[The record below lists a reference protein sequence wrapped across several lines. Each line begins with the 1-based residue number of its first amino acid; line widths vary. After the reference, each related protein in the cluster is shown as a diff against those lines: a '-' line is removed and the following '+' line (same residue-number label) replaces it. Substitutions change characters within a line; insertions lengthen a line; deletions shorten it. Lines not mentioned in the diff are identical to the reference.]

1 MEFGELQPY
10 RVWFDYLKTCLLD
23 EKLNKKIDKEYYKS
37 WNLSE
42 IKNSTFNK
50 WFKTH
55 SGLFTSKGTIKI
67 VSKVS
72 NPQAITI
79 EIPTN
84 FKIKEIQ
91 REIPKLLKDK
101 VNKSTSRFVLT
112 HQRKHIKTV
121 ALDSFLIAWNF
132 KQKNKDKKLEEI
144 WELTNN
150 KINERQNKVLKG
162 GKGISIQKLVEQGK
176 LRKRQLQGVG
186 SSNKKFGLKS
196 GKNQKLQNKSVMISK
211 NILKASN
218 ILENVCNGNFPGDYS

>member
-10 RVWFDYLKTCLLD
+10 RVWFDYLKACLLN

-101 VNKSTSRFVLT
+101 VNKSTSRFILT
-112 HQRKHIKTV
+112 HQRKNIKTI
-121 ALDSFLIAWNF
+121 ALDSFLIAWKF
-132 KQKNKDKKLEEI
+132 RQKNKDKRLEDI

-150 KINERQNKVLKG
+150 KIDERQSKVKSLL
-162 GKGISIQKLVEQGK
+162 QKGK
-176 LRKRQLQGVG
+176 LRRRKLQGIG
-186 SSNKKFGLKS
+186 SGIKS
-196 GKNQKLQNKSVMISK
+196 FKNKSVIISR
-211 NILKASN
+211 NILKASK
-218 ILENVCNGNFPGDYS
+218 ILENVCKGNFPGEYSDN

>member
-42 IKNSTFNK
+42 ITNSTFNK

-101 VNKSTSRFVLT
+101 VNKSTSRFILT
-112 HQRKHIKTV
+112 HQRKNIKTI
-121 ALDSFLIAWNF
+121 ALDSFLIAWKF
-132 KQKNKDKKLEEI
+132 RQKNKDKRLEDI

-150 KINERQNKVLKG
+150 KIDERQSKVKKLL
-162 GKGISIQKLVEQGK
+162 QKGK
-176 LRKRQLQGVG
+176 LRRRKLQGIG
-186 SSNKKFGLKS
+186 SGIKS
-196 GKNQKLQNKSVMISK
+196 FKNKSVIISR
-211 NILKASN
+211 NILKASK
-218 ILENVCNGNFPGDYS
+218 ILENVCKGNFPGEYSDN

>member
-1 MEFGELQPY
+1 MVFKSMEFGELQPY

-23 EKLNKKIDKEYYKS
+23 EKLKNKVDKEYYKS

-101 VNKSTSRFVLT
+101 VNKSTSRFILT
-112 HQRKHIKTV
+112 HQRKNIKTI
-121 ALDSFLIAWNF
+121 ALDSFLIAWKF
-132 KQKNKDKKLEEI
+132 RQKNKDKRLEDI

-150 KINERQNKVLKG
+150 KIDERQSKVKTLL
-162 GKGISIQKLVEQGK
+162 QKGK
-176 LRKRQLQGVG
+176 LRRRKLQGIG
-186 SSNKKFGLKS
+186 SGIKS
-196 GKNQKLQNKSVMISK
+196 FKNKSVIISR
-211 NILKASN
+211 NILKASK
-218 ILENVCNGNFPGDYS
+218 ILENVCKGNFPGEYSDN

>member
-1 MEFGELQPY
+1 MVFKSMEFGELQPY

-23 EKLNKKIDKEYYKS
+23 EKLKKKVDKEYYKS

-72 NPQAITI
+72 NSQAITI

-101 VNKSTSRFVLT
+101 VNKSTSRFILT
-112 HQRKHIKTV
+112 HQRKNIKTI
-121 ALDSFLIAWNF
+121 ALDSFLIAWKF
-132 KQKNKDKKLEEI
+132 RQKNKDKRLEDI

-150 KINERQNKVLKG
+150 KIDERQSKVKSLL
-162 GKGISIQKLVEQGK
+162 QKGK
-176 LRKRQLQGVG
+176 LRRRKLQGIG
-186 SSNKKFGLKS
+186 SGIKS
-196 GKNQKLQNKSVMISK
+196 FKNKSVIISR
-211 NILKASN
+211 NILKASK
-218 ILENVCNGNFPGDYS
+218 ILENVCKGNFPGEYSDN

>member
-50 WFKTH
+50 WFKTY

-101 VNKSTSRFVLT
+101 VNKSTSRFILT
-112 HQRKHIKTV
+112 HQRKNIKTI
-121 ALDSFLIAWNF
+121 ALDSFLIAWKF
-132 KQKNKDKKLEEI
+132 RQKNKDKRLEDI

-150 KINERQNKVLKG
+150 KIDERQSKVKTLL
-162 GKGISIQKLVEQGK
+162 QKGK
-176 LRKRQLQGVG
+176 LRRRKLQGIG
-186 SSNKKFGLKS
+186 SGIKS
-196 GKNQKLQNKSVMISK
+196 FKNKSVIISR
-211 NILKASN
+211 NILKASK
-218 ILENVCNGNFPGDYS
+218 ILENVCKGNFPGEYSDN

>member
-1 MEFGELQPY
+1 MVFKSMEFGELQPY

-67 VSKVS
+67 VSKVL

-101 VNKSTSRFVLT
+101 VNKSISRFILT
-112 HQRKHIKTV
+112 HQRKNIKTI
-121 ALDSFLIAWNF
+121 ALDSFLIAWKF
-132 KQKNKDKKLEEI
+132 RQKNKDKRLEDI

-150 KINERQNKVLKG
+150 KIDERQSKVKTLL
-162 GKGISIQKLVEQGK
+162 QKGK
-176 LRKRQLQGVG
+176 LRRRKLQGIG
-186 SSNKKFGLKS
+186 SGIKS
-196 GKNQKLQNKSVMISK
+196 FKNKSVIISR
-211 NILKASN
+211 NILKASK
-218 ILENVCNGNFPGDYS
+218 ILENVCKGNFPGEYSDN

>member
-23 EKLNKKIDKEYYKS
+23 EKLKKKVDKEYYKS

-101 VNKSTSRFVLT
+101 VNKSTSRFILT
-112 HQRKHIKTV
+112 HQRKNIKTI
-121 ALDSFLIAWNF
+121 ALDSFLIAWKF
-132 KQKNKDKKLEEI
+132 RQKNKDKRLEDI

-150 KINERQNKVLKG
+150 KIDERQSKVKSLL
-162 GKGISIQKLVEQGK
+162 QKGK
-176 LRKRQLQGVG
+176 LRRRKLQGIG
-186 SSNKKFGLKS
+186 SGIKS
-196 GKNQKLQNKSVMISK
+196 FKNKSVIISR
-211 NILKASN
+211 NILKASK
-218 ILENVCNGNFPGDYS
+218 ILENVCKGNFPGEYSDN

>member
-1 MEFGELQPY
+1 MVFESMEFGELQPY

-101 VNKSTSRFVLT
+101 VNKSTSRFILT
-112 HQRKHIKTV
+112 HQRKNIKTI
-121 ALDSFLIAWNF
+121 ALDSFLIAWKF
-132 KQKNKDKKLEEI
+132 RQKNKDKRLEDI

-150 KINERQNKVLKG
+150 KIDERQSKVKTLL
-162 GKGISIQKLVEQGK
+162 QKGK
-176 LRKRQLQGVG
+176 LRRRKLQGIG
-186 SSNKKFGLKS
+186 SGIKS
-196 GKNQKLQNKSVMISK
+196 FKNKSIIISR
-211 NILKASN
+211 NILKASK
-218 ILENVCNGNFPGDYS
+218 ILENVCKGNFPGEYSDN

>member
-42 IKNSTFNK
+42 IKNSTFIK
-50 WFKTH
+50 WLKTH

-101 VNKSTSRFVLT
+101 VNKSTSRFILT
-112 HQRKHIKTV
+112 HQRKNIKTI
-121 ALDSFLIAWNF
+121 ALDSFLIAWKF
-132 KQKNKDKKLEEI
+132 RQKNKDKRLEDI

-150 KINERQNKVLKG
+150 KIDERQSKVKILL
-162 GKGISIQKLVEQGK
+162 QKGK
-176 LRKRQLQGVG
+176 LRRRKLQGIG
-186 SSNKKFGLKS
+186 SGIKS
-196 GKNQKLQNKSVMISK
+196 FKNKSVIISR
-211 NILKASN
+211 NILKASK
-218 ILENVCNGNFPGDYS
+218 ILENVCKGNFPGEYSDN

>member
-23 EKLNKKIDKEYYKS
+23 EKLKKKVDKEYYKS

-101 VNKSTSRFVLT
+101 VNKSISRFILT
-112 HQRKHIKTV
+112 HQRKNIKTI
-121 ALDSFLIAWNF
+121 ALDSFLIAWKF
-132 KQKNKDKKLEEI
+132 RQKNKDKRLEDI

-150 KINERQNKVLKG
+150 KIDERQSKVKTLL
-162 GKGISIQKLVEQGK
+162 QKGK
-176 LRKRQLQGVG
+176 LRRRKLQGIG
-186 SSNKKFGLKS
+186 SGIKS
-196 GKNQKLQNKSVMISK
+196 FKNKSVIISR
-211 NILKASN
+211 NILKASK
-218 ILENVCNGNFPGDYS
+218 ILENVCKGNFPGEYSDN

>member
-23 EKLNKKIDKEYYKS
+23 ERLKKKVDKEYYKS

-101 VNKSTSRFVLT
+101 VNKSTSRFILT
-112 HQRKHIKTV
+112 HQRKNIKTI
-121 ALDSFLIAWNF
+121 ALDSFLIAWKF
-132 KQKNKDKKLEEI
+132 RQKNKDKRLEDI

-150 KINERQNKVLKG
+150 KIDERQSKVKTLL
-162 GKGISIQKLVEQGK
+162 QKGK
-176 LRKRQLQGVG
+176 LRRRKLQGIG
-186 SSNKKFGLKS
+186 SGIKS
-196 GKNQKLQNKSVMISK
+196 FKNKSVIISR
-211 NILKASN
+211 NILKASK
-218 ILENVCNGNFPGDYS
+218 ILENVCKGNFPGEYSDN

>member
-23 EKLNKKIDKEYYKS
+23 KKLNKKVDKEYYKS

-112 HQRKHIKTV
+112 HQRKHIKTI
-121 ALDSFLIAWNF
+121 ALDSFLIAWKF
-132 KQKNKDKKLEEI
+132 KQKNKDKRLEDI

-150 KINERQNKVLKG
+150 KIDERQSKVKTLL
-162 GKGISIQKLVEQGK
+162 QKGK
-176 LRKRQLQGVG
+176 LRRRILMGVG
-186 SSNKKFGLKS
+186 SSNKEFGLKS
-196 GKNQKLQNKSVMISK
+196 GKIQKLHNKSVMISK
-211 NILKASN
+211 NILKASK
-218 ILENVCNGNFPGDYS
+218 ILENVCNGSFPGEYS

>member
-55 SGLFTSKGTIKI
+55 SGLFTSKGNIKI

-101 VNKSTSRFVLT
+101 VNKSTSRFILT
-112 HQRKHIKTV
+112 HQRKNIKTI
-121 ALDSFLIAWNF
+121 ALDGFLIAWKF
-132 KQKNKDKKLEEI
+132 RQKNKDKRLEDI
-144 WELTNN
+144 WVLTNN
-150 KINERQNKVLKG
+150 TIDERQSKVKTLL
-162 GKGISIQKLVEQGK
+162 QKGK
-176 LRKRQLQGVG
+176 LRRRKLQGIG
-186 SSNKKFGLKS
+186 SGIKS
-196 GKNQKLQNKSVMISK
+196 FKNKSVIISR
-211 NILKASN
+211 NILKASK
-218 ILENVCNGNFPGDYS
+218 ILENVCNGDFPGEYSDN

>member
-23 EKLNKKIDKEYYKS
+23 EKLKKKVDKEYYKS

-101 VNKSTSRFVLT
+101 VNKSISRFILT
-112 HQRKHIKTV
+112 HQRKNIKTI
-121 ALDSFLIAWNF
+121 ALDSFLIAWKF
-132 KQKNKDKKLEEI
+132 RQKNKDKRLEDI

-150 KINERQNKVLKG
+150 KIDERQSKFKSLL
-162 GKGISIQKLVEQGK
+162 QKGK
-176 LRKRQLQGVG
+176 LRRRKLQGIG
-186 SSNKKFGLKS
+186 SGIKS
-196 GKNQKLQNKSVMISK
+196 FKNKSVIISR
-211 NILKASN
+211 NILKASK
-218 ILENVCNGNFPGDYS
+218 ILENVCKGNFPGEYSDN

>member
-1 MEFGELQPY
+1 MKFGELQPY

-101 VNKSTSRFVLT
+101 VNKSTSRFILT
-112 HQRKHIKTV
+112 HQRKNIKTI
-121 ALDSFLIAWNF
+121 ALDGFLIAWKF
-132 KQKNKDKKLEEI
+132 RQKNKDKRLEDI
-144 WELTNN
+144 WVLTNN
-150 KINERQNKVLKG
+150 TIDERQSKVKTLL
-162 GKGISIQKLVEQGK
+162 QKGK
-176 LRKRQLQGVG
+176 LRRRKLQGIG
-186 SSNKKFGLKS
+186 SGIKS
-196 GKNQKLQNKSVMISK
+196 FKNKSVIISR
-211 NILKASN
+211 NILKASK
-218 ILENVCNGNFPGDYS
+218 ILENVCKGNFPGEYSDN

>member
-1 MEFGELQPY
+1 MVFDSMEFGELQPY

-101 VNKSTSRFVLT
+101 VNKSTSRFILT
-112 HQRKHIKTV
+112 HQRKNIKTI
-121 ALDSFLIAWNF
+121 ALDGFLIAWKF
-132 KQKNKDKKLEEI
+132 RQKNKDKRLEDI
-144 WELTNN
+144 WVLTNN
-150 KINERQNKVLKG
+150 TIDERQSKVKTLL
-162 GKGISIQKLVEQGK
+162 QKGK
-176 LRKRQLQGVG
+176 LRRRKLQGIG
-186 SSNKKFGLKS
+186 SGIKS
-196 GKNQKLQNKSVMISK
+196 FKNKSVIISR
-211 NILKASN
+211 NILKASK
-218 ILENVCNGNFPGDYS
+218 ILENVCNGDFPGEY

>member
-42 IKNSTFNK
+42 VKNSTFNK

-101 VNKSTSRFVLT
+101 VNKSTSRFILT
-112 HQRKHIKTV
+112 HQRKNIKTI
-121 ALDSFLIAWNF
+121 ALDSFLIAWKF
-132 KQKNKDKKLEEI
+132 RQKNKDKRLEDI

-150 KINERQNKVLKG
+150 KIDERQSKVKTLL
-162 GKGISIQKLVEQGK
+162 QKGK
-176 LRKRQLQGVG
+176 LRRRKLQGIG
-186 SSNKKFGLKS
+186 SGIKS
-196 GKNQKLQNKSVMISK
+196 FKNKSVIISR
-211 NILKASN
+211 NILKASR
-218 ILENVCNGNFPGDYS
+218 ILENVCKGNFPGEYSDN

>member
-101 VNKSTSRFVLT
+101 VNKSTSRFILT
-112 HQRKHIKTV
+112 HQRKNIKTI
-121 ALDSFLIAWNF
+121 ALDSFLIAWKF
-132 KQKNKDKKLEEI
+132 RQKNKDKRLEDI

-150 KINERQNKVLKG
+150 KIDERQSKVKTLL
-162 GKGISIQKLVEQGK
+162 QKGK
-176 LRKRQLQGVG
+176 LKRRKLQGIG
-186 SSNKKFGLKS
+186 SGIKS
-196 GKNQKLQNKSVMISK
+196 FKNKSVIISR
-211 NILKASN
+211 NILKASK
-218 ILENVCNGNFPGDYS
+218 ILENVCKGNFPGEYSDN

>member
-1 MEFGELQPY
+1 MVFKSMEFGELQPY

-101 VNKSTSRFVLT
+101 VNKSTSRFILT
-112 HQRKHIKTV
+112 HQRKNIKTI
-121 ALDSFLIAWNF
+121 ALDGFLIAWKF
-132 KQKNKDKKLEEI
+132 RQKNKDKRLEDI
-144 WELTNN
+144 WVLTNN
-150 KINERQNKVLKG
+150 TIDERQSKVKTLL
-162 GKGISIQKLVEQGK
+162 QKGK
-176 LRKRQLQGVG
+176 LRRRKLQGIG
-186 SSNKKFGLKS
+186 SGIKS
-196 GKNQKLQNKSVMISK
+196 FKNKSVIISR
-211 NILKASN
+211 NILKASK
-218 ILENVCNGNFPGDYS
+218 ILENVCNGDFPGEYSDN

>member
-23 EKLNKKIDKEYYKS
+23 EKLNRKIDKEYYKS

-112 HQRKHIKTV
+112 HQRKNIKTI
-121 ALDSFLIAWNF
+121 ALDSFLIAWKF
-132 KQKNKDKKLEEI
+132 KQKNKDKRLEDI

-150 KINERQNKVLKG
+150 KIDERQSKVKTLL
-162 GKGISIQKLVEQGK
+162 QKGK
-176 LRKRQLQGVG
+176 LRRRKLQGIG
-186 SSNKKFGLKS
+186 SGIKS
-196 GKNQKLQNKSVMISK
+196 FKNKSVIISR
-211 NILKASN
+211 NILKASK
-218 ILENVCNGNFPGDYS
+218 ILENVCKGNFPGEYSDN

>member
-1 MEFGELQPY
+1 MVFESMEFGELQPY

-23 EKLNKKIDKEYYKS
+23 KELSKKIDKEYYKT

-101 VNKSTSRFVLT
+101 VNKSTSRFILT
-112 HQRKHIKTV
+112 HQRKNIKTI
-121 ALDSFLIAWNF
+121 ALDGFLIAWKF
-132 KQKNKDKKLEEI
+132 RQKNKDKRLEDI
-144 WELTNN
+144 WVLTNN
-150 KINERQNKVLKG
+150 TIDERQSKVKTLL
-162 GKGISIQKLVEQGK
+162 QKGK
-176 LRKRQLQGVG
+176 LRRRKLQGIG
-186 SSNKKFGLKS
+186 SGIKS
-196 GKNQKLQNKSVMISK
+196 FKNKSVIISR
-211 NILKASN
+211 NILKASK
-218 ILENVCNGNFPGDYS
+218 ILENVCNGDFPGEYSDN

>member
-1 MEFGELQPY
+1 MKFGELQPY

-42 IKNSTFNK
+42 IQIKNSKFDK

-55 SGLFTSKGTIKI
+55 SHLFTSKGSIKI
-67 VSKVS
+67 INKIT
-72 NPQAITI
+72 NPQSITL

-112 HQRKHIKTV
+112 HQRKNIKTV
-121 ALDSFLIAWNF
+121 ALDSFLIAWKF
-132 KQKNKDKKLEEI
+132 RQKNKDKKLEDI

-150 KINERQNKVLKG
+150 KIDERQGKVKTLL
-162 GKGISIQKLVEQGK
+162 QKGK
-176 LRKRQLQGVG
+176 LRRRKLQGVG
-186 SSNKKFGLKS
+186 SGIKS
-196 GKNQKLQNKSVMISK
+196 FKNKSVIISR
-211 NILKASN
+211 NILKASK
-218 ILENVCNGNFPGDYS
+218 ILENVCKGKFPGEYSDN

>member
-37 WNLSE
+37 WNLNE

-55 SGLFTSKGTIKI
+55 SGLFTSKGAIKI

-91 REIPKLLKDK
+91 REIPKLLKNK

-150 KINERQNKVLKG
+150 KIDERQSKVKSLL
-162 GKGISIQKLVEQGK
+162 QKGK
-176 LRKRQLQGVG
+176 LRRRKLQGIG
-186 SSNKKFGLKS
+186 SGIKS
-196 GKNQKLQNKSVMISK
+196 FKNKSVIISR
-211 NILKASN
+211 NILKASK
-218 ILENVCNGNFPGDYS
+218 ILENVCKGNFPGEYSDN

>member
-101 VNKSTSRFVLT
+101 VNKSTSRFILT
-112 HQRKHIKTV
+112 HQRKNIKTI
-121 ALDSFLIAWNF
+121 ALDSFLIAWKF
-132 KQKNKDKKLEEI
+132 RQKNKDKRLEDI

-150 KINERQNKVLKG
+150 KIDERQSKVKSLL
-162 GKGISIQKLVEQGK
+162 QKGK
-176 LRKRQLQGVG
+176 LRRRKLQGIG
-186 SSNKKFGLKS
+186 SGIKS
-196 GKNQKLQNKSVMISK
+196 FKNKSVIISR
-211 NILKASN
+211 NILKASK
-218 ILENVCNGNFPGDYS
+218 ILENVCKGNFPGEYSDN

>member
-1 MEFGELQPY
+1 MVFESMEFGELQPY

-101 VNKSTSRFVLT
+101 VNKSTSRFILT
-112 HQRKHIKTV
+112 HQRKNIKTI
-121 ALDSFLIAWNF
+121 ALDSFLIAWKF
-132 KQKNKDKKLEEI
+132 RQKNKDKRLEDI

-150 KINERQNKVLKG
+150 KIDERQSKVKTLL
-162 GKGISIQKLVEQGK
+162 QKGK
-176 LRKRQLQGVG
+176 LRRRKLQGIG
-186 SSNKKFGLKS
+186 SGIKS
-196 GKNQKLQNKSVMISK
+196 FKNKSVIISR
-211 NILKASN
+211 NILKASK
-218 ILENVCNGNFPGDYS
+218 ILENVCKGNFPGEYSDN

>member
-23 EKLNKKIDKEYYKS
+23 EKLKKKVDKEYYKS

-55 SGLFTSKGTIKI
+55 SSLFTSKGTIKI

-72 NPQAITI
+72 NSQAITI

-101 VNKSTSRFVLT
+101 VNKSTSRFILT
-112 HQRKHIKTV
+112 HQRKNIKTI
-121 ALDSFLIAWNF
+121 ALDSFLIAWKF
-132 KQKNKDKKLEEI
+132 RQKNKDKRLEDI

-150 KINERQNKVLKG
+150 KIDERQSKVKTLL
-162 GKGISIQKLVEQGK
+162 QKGK
-176 LRKRQLQGVG
+176 LRRRKLQGIG
-186 SSNKKFGLKS
+186 SGIKS
-196 GKNQKLQNKSVMISK
+196 FKNKSVIISR
-211 NILKASN
+211 NILKASK
-218 ILENVCNGNFPGDYS
+218 ILENVCKGNFPGEYSDN

>member
-10 RVWFDYLKTCLLD
+10 RVWFDYLKACLLN

-101 VNKSTSRFVLT
+101 VNKSTSRFILT
-112 HQRKHIKTV
+112 HQRKNIKTI
-121 ALDSFLIAWNF
+121 ALDSFLIAWKF
-132 KQKNKDKKLEEI
+132 RQKNKDKRLEDI

-150 KINERQNKVLKG
+150 KIDERQSKVKTLL
-162 GKGISIQKLVEQGK
+162 QKGK
-176 LRKRQLQGVG
+176 LRRRKLQGIG
-186 SSNKKFGLKS
+186 SGIKS
-196 GKNQKLQNKSVMISK
+196 FKNKSVIISR
-211 NILKASN
+211 NILKASK
-218 ILENVCNGNFPGDYS
+218 ILENVCKGNFPGEYSDN

>member
-1 MEFGELQPY
+1 MKFGELQPY
-10 RVWFDYLKTCLLD
+10 RVWFDYLKICLND
-23 EKLNKKIDKEYYKS
+23 ESLSKKVDREYYKS

-42 IKNSTFNK
+42 IKNSKFDK

-55 SGLFTSKGTIKI
+55 SSLFTSKGTIKI
-67 VSKVS
+67 VNKITNS
-72 NPQAITI
+72 QAITL

-91 REIPKLLKDK
+91 RTIPKILEGK
-101 VNKSTSRFVLT
+101 VNKSTSRFILT
-112 HQRKHIKTV
+112 HQRKHIKTI
-121 ALDSFLIAWNF
+121 ALDSFLIAWKF

-150 KINERQNKVLKG
+150 KIDERQNKVLKG
-162 GKGISIQKLVEQGK
+162 GKGISIKKLVEQGK
-176 LRKRQLQGVG
+176 LRPRKLQGIG
-186 SSNKKFGLKS
+186 SSGRKFGLKS
-196 GKNQKLQNKSVMISK
+196 GKFQKLQNKSVMISK

>member
-1 MEFGELQPY
+1 MVFESMEFGELQPY

-23 EKLNKKIDKEYYKS
+23 KELSKKIDKEYYKT

-101 VNKSTSRFVLT
+101 VNKSTSRFILT
-112 HQRKHIKTV
+112 HQRKNIKTI
-121 ALDSFLIAWNF
+121 ALDSFLIAWKF
-132 KQKNKDKKLEEI
+132 RQKNKDKRLEDI

-150 KINERQNKVLKG
+150 KIDERQSKVKTLL
-162 GKGISIQKLVEQGK
+162 QKGK
-176 LRKRQLQGVG
+176 LRRRKLQGIG
-186 SSNKKFGLKS
+186 SGIKS
-196 GKNQKLQNKSVMISK
+196 FKNKSVIISR
-211 NILKASN
+211 NILKASK
-218 ILENVCNGNFPGDYS
+218 ILENVCNGDFPGEYSDN

>member
-37 WNLSE
+37 WNLNE

-55 SGLFTSKGTIKI
+55 SGLFTSKGAIKI

-101 VNKSTSRFVLT
+101 VNKSTSRFILT
-112 HQRKHIKTV
+112 HQRKNIKTI
-121 ALDSFLIAWNF
+121 ALDSFLIAWKF
-132 KQKNKDKKLEEI
+132 RQKNKDKRLEDI

-150 KINERQNKVLKG
+150 KIDERQSKVKTLL
-162 GKGISIQKLVEQGK
+162 QKGK
-176 LRKRQLQGVG
+176 LRRRKLQGIG
-186 SSNKKFGLKS
+186 SGIKS
-196 GKNQKLQNKSVMISK
+196 FKNKSVIISR
-211 NILKASN
+211 NILKASK
-218 ILENVCNGNFPGDYS
+218 ILENVCKGNFPGEYSDN

>member
-1 MEFGELQPY
+1 MVFESMEFGELQPY

-55 SGLFTSKGTIKI
+55 SDLFTSKGTIKI

-101 VNKSTSRFVLT
+101 VNKSTSRFILT
-112 HQRKHIKTV
+112 HQRKNIKTI
-121 ALDSFLIAWNF
+121 ALDSFLIAWKF
-132 KQKNKDKKLEEI
+132 RQKNKDKRLEDI

-150 KINERQNKVLKG
+150 KIDERQSKVKSLL
-162 GKGISIQKLVEQGK
+162 QKGK
-176 LRKRQLQGVG
+176 LRRRKLQGIG
-186 SSNKKFGLKS
+186 SGIKS
-196 GKNQKLQNKSVMISK
+196 FKNKSVIISR
-211 NILKASN
+211 NILKASK
-218 ILENVCNGNFPGDYS
+218 ILENVCKGNFPGEYSDN

>member
-1 MEFGELQPY
+1 MDFGELQPY

-23 EKLNKKIDKEYYKS
+23 EKLKKKVDKEYYKS

-67 VSKVS
+67 VSKIT
-72 NPQAITI
+72 NPLAITL

-101 VNKSTSRFVLT
+101 VNKSTSRFILT
-112 HQRKHIKTV
+112 HQRKNIKTV
-121 ALDSFLIAWNF
+121 ALDSFLIAWKF
-132 KQKNKDKKLEEI
+132 RQKNKDKKLEDI

-150 KINERQNKVLKG
+150 KIDERQGKVKTLL
-162 GKGISIQKLVEQGK
+162 QKGK
-176 LRKRQLQGVG
+176 LRRRKLQGVG
-186 SSNKKFGLKS
+186 SGIKS
-196 GKNQKLQNKSVMISK
+196 FKNKSVIISR
-211 NILKASN
+211 NILKASK
-218 ILENVCNGNFPGDYS
+218 ILENVCKGKFPGEYSDN

>member
-23 EKLNKKIDKEYYKS
+23 EKLKKKVDKEYYKS

-101 VNKSTSRFVLT
+101 VNKSTSRFILT
-112 HQRKHIKTV
+112 HQRKNIKTI
-121 ALDSFLIAWNF
+121 ALDSFLIAWKF
-132 KQKNKDKKLEEI
+132 RQKNKDKRMEDI

-150 KINERQNKVLKG
+150 KIDERQSKVKTLL
-162 GKGISIQKLVEQGK
+162 QKGK
-176 LRKRQLQGVG
+176 LRRRKLQGIG
-186 SSNKKFGLKS
+186 SGIKS
-196 GKNQKLQNKSVMISK
+196 FKNKSVIISR
-211 NILKASN
+211 NILKASK
-218 ILENVCNGNFPGDYS
+218 ILENVCKGNFPGEYSDN